1 MAMLVV
7 ALASVVAV
15 SLVHEQSVS
24 IRKTSHIQLNEVSMM
39 YALALEDYG
48 RLVLQDDFSKGKT
61 DDTSELWAQEMLPIP
76 ISGGFMYG
84 SMVDQQSLINLNGIL
99 LKETEERLRALCNN
113 LKLST
118 EFIPALKDWVDPD
131 LDTVDADGAEDDYY
145 TGLEFPYRTANRKLT
160 DISELLLVKGMDFEK
175 FELLK
180 DFLTV
185 LPLETDLNL
194 NTIPKEIYLTI
205 DKNLDADKFESER
218 ENAPFSSLQDY
229 IDRMEHTVPVKGLTV
244 STEYFKA
251 DGQVVLGEKNLSIKS
266 LIHRDTQG
274 VTRVISRK
282 LGEFS

>member
-7 ALASVVAV
+7 ALASVIAV

-24 IRKTSHIQLNEVSMM
+24 IRKTSHIQLNEISMM

-48 RLVLQDDFSKGKT
+48 RLVLQDDFGKGKT

-84 SMVDQQSLINLNGIL
+84 SMIDLQSLINLNAIMQP
-99 LKETEERLRALCNN
+99 ETEERLRALCNN
-113 LKLST
+113 LKLGA
-118 EFIPALKDWVDPD
+118 EFIPALKDWIDSD

-180 DFLTV
+180 DFVTV
-185 LPLETDLNL
+185 LPVETDLNL

-205 DKNLDADKFESER
+205 DKNLDAEKFESER
-218 ENAPFSSLQDY
+218 ENSPFSSLQDY
-229 IDRMEHTVPVKGLTV
+229 IDRMKHTVPAKGLAV

-251 DGQVVLGEKNLSIKS
+251 DGHVVLGEKNLSIKS
-266 LIHRDTQG
+266 LIHRNTQG